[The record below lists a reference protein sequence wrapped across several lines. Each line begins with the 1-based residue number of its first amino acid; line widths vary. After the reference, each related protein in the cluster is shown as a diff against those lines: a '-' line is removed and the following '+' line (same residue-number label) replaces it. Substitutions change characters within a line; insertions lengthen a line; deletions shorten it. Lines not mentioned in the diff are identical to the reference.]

1 MAKVA
6 KLLIQTE
13 ITDEAPQPPV
23 VAETIIQKAIP
34 TPTHYYN
41 SRMDLLGIKA
51 DNNTVQLWQ
60 NNADAKKAELVD
72 FAVFSQSDK
81 GIDIL
86 AYTLDRL
93 PITYSK
99 EGSRW
104 KNQTYKIT
112 RLVEPIIKKDG
123 NEIKYLMPKG
133 EPVVPFFPPSL
144 LAKYDATTTIDTLY
158 LTEGYFKSYKACMHK
173 IDCVGLPSITCLVDR
188 ETGELHDDIKKLI
201 IKCKV
206 KRLVWL
212 TDGDCR
218 NLSTKDITEGLD
230 LYRRPQQF
238 FRSIATFYDLT
249 SKLENVQRYFAHINS
264 DELDGNPKGLDDLLC
279 AFKDEVKDICK
290 EFTDFSKK
298 KDVLNYCTRFEI
310 TNGIGKIHRYFYLHD
325 VDQFYLYHVEKRP
338 DLKDKEFK
346 FNGTLYQYDEK
357 DNKCHV
363 KIPSS
368 AASYFR
374 VGDDYFEYV
383 EIPDKYGNLTK
394 QQHKRRKETIKDDNG
409 KDIFNHIAKYRAFC
423 NVPEHLN
430 YQRVIHNCFN
440 TYHPFSHEPEE
451 GNFDNTILF
460 LKHVFGEEDV
470 VCDDFSCKRYE
481 LALDYLTILY
491 KNPQQILPILC
502 LVSKERQTG
511 KTTFLKWLKLIF
523 TENLAI
529 VSNQDF
535 ENNFNSHWVT
545 KLIIGCDETKIEKH
559 TVMERIK
566 GLSTASSIMKEG
578 KGVDQVSMDFFGK
591 FILLSNG
598 EDNFASIEA
607 EEIRFW
613 VIKVPIIKGRNVN
626 LLEDLLDEIPAF
638 LHFLSQRTILTKQVE
653 RHWFD
658 TRLLKTEALAKI
670 VENSKP
676 TVEKII
682 IQNLTT
688 LFEASEYHTIKMG
701 LDDVLRYLA
710 KMNDKDKN
718 YVKNVLNTMG
728 YKTQPAQRNVYFPVM
743 NETLTDKRIEYQI
756 FKKNCIGRYYEFNRK
771 DFITDETTTEPTAPT
786 APKPPVQTVMP
797 METKGV
803 DDML

>member
-1 MAKVA
+1 MAKAA
-6 KLLIQTE
+6 KLFIQTDDTAE
-13 ITDEAPQPPV
+13 PATPPI
-23 VAETIIQKAIP
+23 ATISMENAIP
-34 TPTHYYN
+34 TPQEYYT
-41 SRMDLLGIKA
+41 SRMALLGINEA
-51 DNNTVQLWQ
+51 NNTVKLLQ
-60 NNADAKKAELVD
+60 NNATTNKAELVD

-93 PITYSK
+93 LITYSK

-112 RLVEPIIKKDG
+112 RLVEPIVKKDG
-123 NEIKYLMPKG
+123 SEIKYLMPKG
-133 EPVVPFFPPSL
+133 EPVVPFFPPTL

-158 LTEGYFKSYKACMHK
+158 LTEGYFKSFKASLHK
-173 IDCVGLPSITCLVDR
+173 IDCVGLPSITCLKDR
-188 ETGELHDDIKKLI
+188 ETGELHEDIKKLI
-201 IKCKV
+201 LKCKV

-218 NLSTKDITEGLD
+218 NLTTKDIKDGLD
-230 LYRRPQQF
+230 LYRRPNQF
-238 FRSIATFYDLT
+238 FRSVATFYDLT
-249 SKLENVQRYFAHINS
+249 SKLENVQRYFAHINT

-279 AFKDEVKDICK
+279 AFSDEVKDIAK
-290 EFTDFSKK
+290 EFNDFSKK
-298 KDVLNYCTRFEI
+298 KEILTYSTRFEI
-310 TNGIGKIHRYFYLHD
+310 TYGIGKVLRYFYLHD
-325 VDQFYLYHVEKRP
+325 VDQFYLYHIEKRP
-338 DLKDKEFK
+338 DLKDKEFR

-357 DNKCHV
+357 ENKCLV

-368 AASYFR
+368 AANYFR
-374 VGDDYFEYV
+374 VGDDYFEFV
-383 EIPDKYGNLTK
+383 EIPDKYGNITK

-409 KDIFNHIAKYRAFC
+409 KDIFKHIPKYRAFC

-430 YQRVIHNCFN
+430 YQRIIHNCFN

-451 GNFDNTILF
+451 GNFDNTIAF
-460 LKHVFGEEDV
+460 LKHIFGEDE
-470 VCDDFSCKRYE
+470 CIAGDFKVKRYE

-511 KTTFLKWLKLIF
+511 KTTFLKWLKMIF
-523 TENLAI
+523 TENLAV

-535 ENNFNSHWVT
+535 ENNFNSHWAT

-559 TVMERIK
+559 VVMERIK
-566 GLSTASSIMKEG
+566 GLSTAGSIMKEG

-591 FILLSNG
+591 FILLSNN
-598 EDNFASIEA
+598 EDNFASIDA

-613 VIKVPIIKGRNVN
+613 IIKVPVIKGRNVN

-638 LHFLSQRTILTKQVE
+638 LHYLSQRSILTKQVE

-682 IQNLTT
+682 IHNLTQ
-688 LFEASEYHTIKMG
+688 LFEASDYDTIKMG
-701 LDDVLRYLA
+701 LDDVVKYLA

-728 YKTQPAQRNVYFPVM
+728 YKTQPAQRNIYFPVM
-743 NETLTDKRIEYQI
+743 QEAYTENRIEYKI
-756 FKKNCIGRYYEFNRK
+756 FKKNCVGRYYEFNRS
-771 DFITDETTTEPTAPT
+771 DFLDDETTLEPIPT
-786 APKPPVQTVMP
+786 ISNTPPKH
-797 METKGV
+797 KGV
-803 DDML
+803 NDLM